1 MCKTQFAPNFKYI
14 IMDLIPYSISKYS
27 LETYMIKIT
36 SRSRIIYWIIIGM
49 ILIGIGILPFIYV
62 DVSVQARGYFQSD
75 IEKQIVY
82 TPIQGKIIYASI
94 RNGET
99 KKRGDTLL
107 IIDTETIRA
116 QHASLIQRIGENDS
130 SMLDLGKLTKISS
143 LENPSFHFVLITQRY
158 KAEFENLR
166 NQQKMQFQKYEK
178 KKTEHRR
185 NELLY
190 HQQLIPEIEYENSLY
205 SLNSEKDN
213 LNQILLSQKSLWQ
226 NDLTLRRNESVTL
239 LADLKQCSEA
249 LTNRIVL
256 APTDGEIIQSSDIQT
271 GSIVTSG
278 QKIAEISPEGE
289 LVATCFVKPSD
300 IGLIHEK
307 QKVRIQV
314 DAFNY
319 NEWGMLQGDIIDI
332 SDDMI
337 VENGSVAY
345 FKVKCKPEKTFLSL
359 KNGYKADIKKGMSLN
374 TRIQVIRRSLYH
386 LLFDKADK
394 WFNPYTYIKE
404 Q

>member
-1 MCKTQFAPNFKYI
+1 
-14 IMDLIPYSISKYS
+14 MDLIPYSISKYS

-319 NEWGMLQGDIIDI
+319 NEWGLLQGDIIDI

>member
-1 MCKTQFAPNFKYI
+1 
-14 IMDLIPYSISKYS
+14 MDLIPYSISKYS

-394 WFNPYTYIKE
+394 WFNPYTYVKE